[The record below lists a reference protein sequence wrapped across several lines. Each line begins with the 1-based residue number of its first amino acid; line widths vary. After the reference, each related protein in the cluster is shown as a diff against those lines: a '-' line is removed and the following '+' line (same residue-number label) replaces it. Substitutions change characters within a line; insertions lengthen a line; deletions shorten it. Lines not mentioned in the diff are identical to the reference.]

1 MEDLL
6 YNIHGARAIQILMIL
21 DILCDLDVCYAPGA
35 GAHGGNN
42 LASMSSP
49 FTGTTAG
56 RSSAFSGC
64 GSSSGHTYKFFV
76 VLQPGS
82 SISIG
87 QTSNHFDS
95 RHSAFWSESSDPS
108 SYPSGSSGSSCT
120 DDPDTQ
126 TVHMTNTNAAA
137 RRAWFVMNGYDSS
150 EYGGFTLAWT
160 IARPTTKAPTSS
172 IIISTGSSGE

>member
-1 MEDLL
+1 
-6 YNIHGARAIQILMIL
+6 MIL

-64 GSSSGHTYKFFV
+64 GSSSGRTYKFFV

-87 QTSNHFDS
+87 QVSNLHH
-95 RHSAFWSESSDPS
+95 RLFWSERTNPALCPS
-108 SYPSGSSGSSCT
+108 ASGVCI
-120 DDPDTQ
+120 DA
-126 TVHMTNTNAAA
+126 MCLI
-137 RRAWFVMNGYDSS
+137 DSN
-150 EYGGFTLAWT
+150 
-160 IARPTTKAPTSS
+160 
-172 IIISTGSSGE
+172 